1 MNARRHS
8 TVRTLFLDVIA
19 SVVLSNSCGA
29 GPLEDIEVAPGFQ
42 VSLVAAE
49 PAVMDPVDFDWG
61 PDGKLWVVE
70 MADYPMGMD
79 GNGSPGGRVR
89 VLEDRDQDG
98 FYEMSTL
105 FADQLQ
111 TPNGLIVWR
120 DGVLVTAC
128 PDVLYLRD
136 TDGDNRADESTKL
149 FSGFG
154 EGNEQ
159 HRVNG
164 LRWGLDNWLYLANG
178 DSGGKIVSHQTG
190 EVLELGGFDLRIR
203 PDSGEMELVS
213 GRTQFGRNRDDWGN
227 WFGCNNPNPIFHFV
241 LDQNYLA
248 RNPHFVSPPARRDIR
263 VGDSRVYP
271 IGPIIS
277 HCDPKYRAIGAIPRF
292 TAACGVIAYR
302 DNLFGPEYENVT
314 FTSEPVYN
322 IVHARKLVPDGV
334 TFESHKLHEG
344 EVEFFRSKD
353 PWSRPAGIH
362 VGPDGALY
370 VADMVRE
377 VIEHP
382 EWIADELE
390 KTLNVRSGEELGRIY
405 RIAPEDSPVRPFERL
420 VDLNTSDLVARLD
433 SPSGWQRD
441 LVQRMLLWRNDPT
454 AAKPLRDLL
463 QEGERPQTR
472 LHALCTLEGL
482 AQLTLDDVL
491 AGVNDPHPGVRR
503 HAVRCS
509 ERLMSDSFAVDQLK
523 ESFTTLVEDDA
534 PVRLQL
540 AYTLGQIESGWAGE
554 LLATLLHRSEGD
566 DYQIAAVMSSLNASN
581 IETVITQT
589 RQTDPHS
596 DEVAELAAI
605 ALKMGEP
612 EPVSQWIIEFTGS
625 NKTWNSLGLW
635 FERLGSTRGR
645 LEGLLSADASARLQA
660 LLAGARADVRDE
672 SLPVTERV
680 TAMRVLGYETD
691 RYEADVESL
700 ADLLTPQSPPQL
712 QEAAVV
718 TLLRIPHASVPE
730 QLFASWS
737 GLSPGLRGSI
747 VEGVLLRESWISNLL
762 DAIEQEMVPRNALSL
777 EQSQRLT
784 RHRRKE
790 IRERAGKLL
799 DRVDPNRIAVLQNYQ
814 PALELVDAADRS
826 LERGQ
831 ALFRKNCTSC
841 HRLEEQGKNIG
852 PDLHRLLTRSPEA
865 LLTAI
870 LDPNAAAEAKYL
882 QYQAVTEQGQIFTGV
897 LQDETAASVTLG
909 LANGETKTIP
919 RAEIELLK
927 GTNLSLMPVGLEKE
941 LSVEE
946 LADLIVYVIDTT
958 SRTQAE

>member
-1 MNARRHS
+1 MKARRHS
-8 TVRTLFLDVIA
+8 TDRALFIVLAISTFLAA
-19 SVVLSNSCGA
+19 SVSA

-49 PAVMDPVDFDWG
+49 PLVMDPVDFDWG
-61 PDGKLWVVE
+61 PDGKLWIVE

-79 GNGSPGGRVR
+79 GQGEPGGRVR

-98 FYEMSTL
+98 SFETSTL
-105 FADQLQ
+105 FADRLQ

-128 PDVLYLRD
+128 PDVLFLRD
-136 TDGDNRADESTKL
+136 TDGDNQADETTVL

-241 LDQNYLA
+241 LEQKYLA

-292 TAACGVIAYR
+292 TAACGTIACR
-302 DNLFGPEYENVT
+302 DDLFGPNYANVT

-322 IVHARKLVPDGV
+322 IVHARRLVPDGV
-334 TFESHKLHEG
+334 TFQSHKLREG

-353 PWSRPAGIH
+353 PWSRPAGLHI
-362 VGPDGALY
+362 GPDGALY

-382 EWIADELE
+382 QWIADELE
-390 KTLNVRSGEELGRIY
+390 KTLNVRSGEDLGRIY
-405 RIAPEDSPVRPFERL
+405 RVAPEGAPKRAFQPLHGLS
-420 VDLNTSDLVARLD
+420 TSELVAALD

-441 LVQRMLLWRNDPT
+441 LVQRMLLWRNGP
-454 AAKPLRDLL
+454 AAGKPLRKLIHECD
-463 QEGERPQTR
+463 RAQTR
-472 LHALCTLEGL
+472 LQAMCTLDGL
-482 AQLTLDDVL
+482 GLLTLDDVL
-491 AGVNDPHPGVRR
+491 IGLNDSHPGVRR

-509 ERLMSDSFAVDQLK
+509 EGLLSDSFDANQLK
-523 ESFTTLVEDDA
+523 EAFVALVDDE
-534 PVRLQL
+534 PTVRLQL
-540 AYTLGQIESGWAGE
+540 AYTLGEVRLPWAGNMLAE
-554 LLATLLHRSEGD
+554 LLQRSEGD
-566 DYQIAAVMSSLNASN
+566 PYQIAAVMSSLNRDN
-581 IETVITQT
+581 IETVISE
-589 RQTDPHS
+589 RRRADPYAE
-596 DEVAELAAI
+596 EVPSLTAVAV
-605 ALKMGEP
+605 KMGAT
-612 EPVSQWIIEFTGS
+612 EPVSNWISDLSFSNRTG
-625 NKTWNSLGLW
+625 KILGLW
-635 FERLGSTRGR
+635 YEQLGSARGTLNDVLSAEASTR
-645 LEGLLSADASARLQA
+645 LEMLIAEAREI
-660 LLAGARADVRDE
+660 VSDE
-672 SLPVTERV
+672 SLPSTDRV
-680 TAMRVLGYETD
+680 AATRVLGYESD
-691 RYEADVESL
+691 RYRADVELL
-700 ADLLTPQSPPQL
+700 AALLTPQSPPEL
-712 QEAAVV
+712 QNAAVA
-718 TLLRIPHASVPE
+718 TLLRIPYQAVPT
-730 QLFASWS
+730 QLLNSWN

-747 VEGVLLRESWISNLL
+747 VDGILLREPWIPHLL
-762 DAIEQEMVPRNALSL
+762 DAIEQETVPRNALSL
-777 EQSQRLT
+777 DQAQRLT
-784 RHRRKE
+784 QHRRHE
-790 IRERAGKLL
+790 ISERAGALL
-799 DRVDPNRIAVLQNYQ
+799 ERVDPDRAAVLQGYQ
-814 PALELVDAADRS
+814 PALELIDAGGRS
-826 LERGQ
+826 LEQGRL
-831 ALFRKNCTSC
+831 LFRKNCTSC

-852 PDLHRLLTRSPEA
+852 PDLHRLLNRSPEA

-882 QYQAVTEQGQIFTGV
+882 QYQAVTVQGQIFTGV
-897 LQDETAASVTLG
+897 LQEETAASVTLG

-941 LSVEE
+941 LSVEQ
-946 LADLIVYVIDTT
+946 LANLIVYVIETT
-958 SRTQAE
+958 SRNQAE